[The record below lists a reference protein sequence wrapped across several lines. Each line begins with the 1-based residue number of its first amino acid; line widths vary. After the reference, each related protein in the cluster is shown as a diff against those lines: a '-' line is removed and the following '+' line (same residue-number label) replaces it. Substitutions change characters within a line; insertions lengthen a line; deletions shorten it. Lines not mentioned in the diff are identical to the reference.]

1 MKRIES
7 ILTARETVAHA
18 YHKFLA
24 NCPHVELPLA
34 SVPAG
39 RISWFVYVIRPHES
53 CTRVERDA
61 VLRHFASAGIGCGR
75 YFAPIHMQPS
85 YRAWRSSYSLPVTE
99 SVSARTL
106 ALPFFNKLSQTDV
119 QEVCAVLSEALE
131 CLTEPHFSGKSTKGA
146 HDPYRRKSSNGD

>member
-7 ILTARETVAHA
+7 ILTARETVARV
-18 YHKFLA
+18 YHKLLA

-34 SVPAG
+34 SVSAG
-39 RISWFVYVIRPHES
+39 RISWFVYVVRLRERF
-53 CTRVERDA
+53 TRIQRDA
-61 VLRHFASAGIGCGR
+61 VLKHFASAEIGCGR
-75 YFAPIHMQPS
+75 YFAPIHLQPS

-119 QEVCAVLSEALE
+119 QHVCAVLREALE
-131 CLTEPHFSGKSTKGA
+131 CRTEPHFCGKSTKGA
-146 HDPYRRKSSNGD
+146 HDPY